1 MKLRIT
7 ISKYQTW
14 YLRLMSLH
22 KSCYYL
28 YKLRKLTY
36 LHFFEFFFSST
47 FKDFNTIS
55 RKNQYACLVRK
66 SATAINWGFVGDSS
80 PVLSIWIVTAR
91 SAIKKVFFLP
101 YNKSSIVKACSVK
114 MAGYRPGYFLRFY
127 CSALSRS
134 TNTRKR
140 TWPLTSQLQ
149 LDLLLSQ

>member
-55 RKNQYACLVRK
+55 RKNQHACLVRK

-91 SAIKKVFFLP
+91 SAIEKLFFGYKINPLLTKLVRLRWLDIGLVIFCLFIVLGSVSVYKCAKKNLTVIQP
-101 YNKSSIVKACSVK
+101 TS
-114 MAGYRPGYFLRFY
+114 
-127 CSALSRS
+127 
-134 TNTRKR
+134 
-140 TWPLTSQLQ
+140 TWPLT
-149 LDLLLSQ
+149 